1 MSMTDCLVLDMNW
14 EPVGFCSWQNAVKL
28 WRKDR
33 AKVIKEDEGGKV
45 LHSPFF
51 EMGMPRVIV
60 VRNAW
65 TRRKRQAV
73 PCTRRNLLVRDN
85 AECQYCGRV
94 VSTHEYTQDHII
106 PQCQGGKSTWTNL
119 VVCCMKCNKSK
130 AGRTPQQAG
139 MTLLS
144 KPVEP
149 KANDPKY
156 NFKLHIN
163 KMRPEW
169 KEWES
174 WLYWNAVIDKE

>member
-1 MSMTDCLVLDMNW
+1 MTNDVLVLDMNW
-14 EPVGFCSWQNAVKL
+14 QPVGFCSWQNAVKL
-28 WRKDR
+28 WFEDR
-33 AKVIKEDEGGKV
+33 AKVVKEDEGGKV
-45 LHSPFF
+45 LHSPSF

-65 TRRKRQAV
+65 TRRKRQSV

-85 AECQYCGRV
+85 ATCQYCERV
-94 VSTHEYTQDHII
+94 VSTHEYTMDHIVPI
-106 PQCQGGKSTWTNL
+106 CQGGKSDWKNL
-119 VVCCMKCNKSK
+119 VVSCMPCNKHK
-130 AGRTPQQAG
+130 GGRTPMQAG
-139 MTLLS
+139 MTLIAM
-144 KPVEP
+144 PGEP

-156 NFKLHIN
+156 NFKLHIR